1 MSTEFDQKL
10 ERLKSVATCSVRED
24 VLLAP
29 LTTFRVGGKADILAE
44 PKNEIEL
51 LELVNHLNEIG
62 IPYFYLGLGS
72 NLLVSDAGIRGV
84 VIRSRGDLAS
94 MSIDDTIVT
103 AGPAAR
109 LLLLTTFAARH
120 SLSGL
125 EQLSG
130 IPGTVGGGLFMNA
143 GAYGG
148 EISDTL
154 IDVRVMTPS
163 LEIKTFSKNDISFG
177 YRSAPELRD
186 VIVLASRYQLKR
198 AEQSDI
204 FSEMRRVWR
213 LRREKQPIEFPSAG
227 SIFKRPPGDFAGRL
241 IEAAGC
247 KGLRIGGAT
256 VPTTHAG
263 IFINDRAGTATE
275 IAELIRTVR
284 TRVRDQFSV
293 ILENEILPV
302 GFDADP
308 FELKT

>member
-1 MSTEFDQKL
+1 MNTELRNKL
-10 ERLKSVATCSVRED
+10 ERFKGSAPCSFREH
-24 VLLAP
+24 VTIAP

-44 PKNEIEL
+44 PKSES
-51 LELVNHLNEIG
+51 ELVALLRVLRDLEI
-62 IPYFYLGLGS
+62 PHFYLGLGS
-72 NLLVSDAGIRGV
+72 NILVSDAGIRGV
-84 VIRSRGDLAS
+84 VIRSHSELADIS
-94 MSIDDTIVT
+94 VDDTIVT

-109 LLLLTTFAARH
+109 LLLMTTCAASH

-125 EQLSG
+125 EPLSG

-154 IDVRVMTPS
+154 IDVRVLTPE
-163 LEIKTFSKNDISFG
+163 LAIKTLAKSEISFG
-177 YRSAPELRD
+177 YRSAPELHD

-198 AEQSDI
+198 ADQAAI
-204 FSEMRRVWR
+204 FSEMRRVWH
-213 LRREKQPIEFPSAG
+213 LRRDKQPIEYPSAG

-247 KGLRIGGAT
+247 KGLRIGGAM

-275 IAELIRTVR
+275 IAELIKTVR

-293 ILENEILPV
+293 VLDNEILPV

-308 FELKT
+308 FEL